1 MPRKAKKH
9 HLKDNDSDI
18 LQLPWLDDDLVNAL
32 DQRFPEQSAD
42 LLWSDRDVWY
52 KSGQRSVIRFLK
64 QQQKCFVANDAIQRD
79 QI

>member
-1 MPRKAKKH
+1 MPRKTKKH

-64 QQQKCFVANDAIQRD
+64 QQQKEQEENI
-79 QI
+79 I